1 MILLFC
7 FALAAVIS
15 TAHAQGASIE
25 EASFGIVSFEGDV
38 LPILN
43 SYCVMCHLPGAEQ
56 GELSLYPDAW
66 SRLVGNPSVQSS
78 LLRVDPGSP
87 DSSYLYLKLIGTGES
102 VGGSGLQMPFQ
113 QPSLDPDQIE
123 TIRLWIEQ
131 GAKQN

>member
-1 MILLFC
+1 MIRLFC
-7 FALAAVIS
+7 FALLAVNS
-15 TAHAQGASIE
+15 TAHTQGTGFE

-43 SYCVMCHLPGAEQ
+43 NYCVMCHLPGAEQ

-78 LLRVDPGSP
+78 LLRVDPGFP

>member
-7 FALAAVIS
+7 FALAVVNS
-15 TAHAQGASIE
+15 TAHAQDTNFE
-25 EASFGIVSFEGDV
+25 IVSFDKDV

-43 SYCVMCHLPGAEQ
+43 SYCVMCHLPGVEQ
-56 GELSLYPDAW
+56 GGLSLYPDAW
-66 SRLVGNPSVQSS
+66 SQLVGNPSVQSP

-102 VGGSGLQMPFQ
+102 VGGSGLQMPFA

>member
-1 MILLFC
+1 MIRLFW
-7 FALAAVIS
+7 FALAAVTS
-15 TAHAQGASIE
+15 TAHAQDS
-25 EASFGIVSFEGDV
+25 SFGMVSFQGDV

-56 GELSLYPDAW
+56 GELVLYPDAW
-66 SRLVGNPSVQSS
+66 SRLVGIPSVQSS

-113 QPSLDPDQIE
+113 QPPLDPDQIE

>member
-1 MILLFC
+1 MIRLFC
-7 FALAAVIS
+7 FALVVVNS
-15 TAHAQGASIE
+15 TAHTQGTSFE
-25 EASFGIVSFEGDV
+25 QASFGIVSFEGDV

-56 GELSLYPDAW
+56 GGLSLYPDAW
-66 SRLVGNPSVQSS
+66 SRLVGKPSVQSS

-87 DSSYLYLKLIGTGES
+87 ESSYLYLKLIGTGES

-113 QPSLDPDQIE
+113 QAPLDPDQLE
-123 TIRLWIEQ
+123 TIRLWIAQ